1 MPLPAGYDDAT
12 TEHQERAPQLE
23 AVLRAAAARDGQR
36 PTIVVQKV
44 PIPGGTFADPALCAQ
59 TGHGLVHGGTVAAGT
74 GGTLLSA
81 AIVDGPLG
89 KTCQIHLR
97 APEGIALITELF
109 EPGNTPATPKDVW
122 LMTCN
127 HADGDAGAEAACR
140 ATLAGFRFR
149 AR

>member
-1 MPLPAGYDDAT
+1 M
-12 TEHQERAPQLE
+12 RARGASSTSGARVFVE
-23 AVLRAAAARDGQR
+23 ARAFVGPRAIVGPRRVTR

-74 GGTLLSA
+74 GATLLSA
-81 AIVDGPLG
+81 AIVDGPFG

-97 APEGIALITELF
+97 APEGIALIAELF
-109 EPGNTPATPKDVW
+109 EPENTPATPKDVW

-127 HADGDAGAEAACR
+127 HADGDAAAEAACR
-140 ATLAGFRFR
+140 AALAGFRFR